1 MAESLTG
8 IYDQVRY
15 ALTTQTRALSIL
27 QEQAATGSR
36 VNRPSDD
43 PMAARD
49 ILAMNSQNRSLA
61 NYSKTLDNVIG
72 SLETCNTAIETMTA
86 NLSEARQLMTQAIG
100 GIMSPDQQTITAGQ
114 INEIIEQMAALAN
127 TQSMGSYVFAGS
139 DSASPAYTV
148 ERSGGKITAVNYSGS
163 METRE
168 VDVAPGVIASGVMV
182 GKTAFGGSDTA
193 EPLFPDAGTGVSA
206 GAGTST
212 VNGVLWLNVAVEGS
226 GYKLSIDGGL
236 TYVTADGSTNQALTD
251 SRTGKVLY
259 VNTSAITGAGTD
271 LVRIS
276 GQSDVFSTLIAVRDA
291 LLSGNSAKIS
301 QLQKNADT
309 IFQESQQSI
318 VKSAT
323 WTGAKINGL
332 SSLKDSMEKIA
343 TGFTDRTALLQDAD
357 IAQVAIDLSRHQL
370 LYQMSMQVASK
381 ALSTSLLDFIG
392 TV

>member
-15 ALTTQTRALSIL
+15 ALATQTRALSML

-36 VNRPSDD
+36 VNRASDD
-43 PMAARD
+43 PLAARD
-49 ILAMNSQNRSLA
+49 ILALNSQNRSLA
-61 NYSKTLDNVIG
+61 NYSKTIDDIVN

-100 GIMSPDQQTITAGQ
+100 GIISPDQQKITAGQ
-114 INEIIEQMAALAN
+114 INEILEQMTTLAN
-127 TQSMGSYVFAGS
+127 TQSMGNYIFAGAGS
-139 DSASPAYTV
+139 SSPAYTV

-168 VDVAPGVIASGVMV
+168 VDVAPGVTASGVMV
-182 GKTAFGGSDTA
+182 GRTAFGGSDIA
-193 EPLFPDAGTGVSA
+193 KPLFPEGGTGVSA

-212 VNGVLWLNVAVEGS
+212 STGMLWLNVAADGS

-236 TYVTADGSTNQALTD
+236 SYVTADGSTNQAVTD
-251 SRTGKVLY
+251 SRTGQVLY
-259 VNTSAITGAGTD
+259 VNTSAITRTGTD

-276 GQSDVFSTLIAVRDA
+276 GQSDIFSTLIAVRDA
-291 LLSGNSAKIS
+291 LLSGDSAKIA

-309 IFQESQQSI
+309 IFQESQQST

-343 TGFTDRTALLQDAD
+343 TGFADRTAQLQDAD

-392 TV
+392 VA